1 MQASPVHT
9 SDPTELL
16 ADALRQ
22 KAGGFVE
29 LRYHKKRS
37 RALAVEKGRVETA
50 QITEHTGVGVRV
62 LEDGTWGFASTDR
75 VELGAILAAID
86 QARAAARSSARARTE
101 RTGELPPLALAR
113 GRFESPG
120 VDELA
125 GRPLEETLALVLR
138 MEEKARASSSSI
150 QSAAATYTDVFEEK
164 GIVTSDGARAWT
176 RLVRPEFRI
185 AAVAQ
190 KDGEIQRGAE
200 SVGVTGGW
208 ECLFRAASAEALADK
223 AASRAVDLLRAGYP
237 EGGRTRVLLSPSLV
251 GLLTHEAVGHTVEAD
266 FVLAGSVAAGKLGQR
281 VASEHVTLCDSGTS
295 EYHDGAGGTILVDD
309 EGVTARKTEI
319 IKNGVLT
326 SYLHDRES
334 AARFGVAPTGS
345 ARAWEYDNEP
355 LIRMRNTY
363 IAPGDAGLDEMIAAI
378 GDGYLLDGAA
388 NGQAD
393 ANGEFM
399 FGTREAYKITNGKKG
414 PLLRGVNISGQAFE
428 VLKSVDRVGRDFK
441 WDLGSGHCGKG
452 QPAKVDAGGPWL
464 SCEVV
469 LGGRRS

>member
-1 MQASPVHT
+1 MPRTATVSRSIVREHGGVI
-9 SDPTELL
+9 L
-16 ADALRQ
+16 ARNRAGRTGS
-22 KAGGFVE
+22 KPAGG
-29 LRYHKKRS
+29 
-37 RALAVEKGRVETA
+37 T
-50 QITEHTGVGVRV
+50 
-62 LEDGTWGFASTDR
+62 
-75 VELGAILAAID
+75 
-86 QARAAARSSARARTE
+86 AARK
-101 RTGELPPLALAR
+101 ELMR
-113 GRFESPG
+113 
-120 VDELA
+120 
-125 GRPLEETLALVLR
+125 
-138 MEEKARASSSSI
+138 
-150 QSAAATYTDVFEEK
+150 
-164 GIVTSDGARAWT
+164 T
-176 RLVRPEFRI
+176 RL
-185 AAVAQ
+185 
-190 KDGEIQRGAE
+190 
-200 SVGVTGGW
+200 
-208 ECLFRAASAEALADK
+208 
-223 AASRAVDLLRAGYP
+223 LLLG
-237 EGGRTRVLLSPSLV
+237 
-251 GLLTHEAVGHTVEAD
+251 
-266 FVLAGSVAAGKLGQR
+266 LAGSVAAGKLGQR

-319 IKNGVLT
+319 IKQGVLT

-399 FGTREAYKITNGKKG
+399 FGTREAYKITNGRKG